1 MRDGRLSGVLDWA
14 DAGTGPARL
23 DIEGLAVAVGAQQ
36 ALTVAASAGAE
47 PVEAELGVLLARC
60 RTTLRLA
67 ALRRGEPSGPG
78 PLLARQWRLAWAGTS
93 APDDDVR

>member
-1 MRDGRLSGVLDWA
+1 VRDGRLSGVLDWA

-93 APDDDVR
+93 AQDDGGR

>member
-1 MRDGRLSGVLDWA
+1 MDLT
-14 DAGTGPARL
+14 DAVDVTS
-23 DIEGLAVAVGAQQ
+23 

-67 ALRRGEPSGPG
+67 ALRRGERSGPG
-78 PLLARQWRLAWAGTS
+78 PVLARQWRLAWAGTS
-93 APDDDVR
+93 AQDDGGR